1 MEYASPNVNSTAGFN
16 YLDRCMKHYSFYLK
30 RKYGRTISLGVHTL
44 SQPTHMSNE
53 NWIIISQKIMI
64 DPYINNII

>member
-1 MEYASPNVNSTAGFN
+1 MEYASPNVSSKAGFN
-16 YLDRCMKHYSFYLK
+16 YLDCCMKHFSFYLK
-30 RKYGRTISLGVHTL
+30 RKRGRTISLGIHTL

-53 NWIIISQKIMI
+53 NWIIISQKLMI